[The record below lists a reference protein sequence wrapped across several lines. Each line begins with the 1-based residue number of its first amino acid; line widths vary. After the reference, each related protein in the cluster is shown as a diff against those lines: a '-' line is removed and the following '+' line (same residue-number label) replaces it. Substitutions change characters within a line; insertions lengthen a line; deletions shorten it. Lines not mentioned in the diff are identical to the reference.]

1 MVLKTEE
8 VSGVTGSGWNGVGFC
23 CLTTAAQRP
32 CTLCLSAI
40 FVTGRMR
47 MYRQVI
53 GVPQELLKKER
64 KKKRVPQDKRARL
77 PPLRFKKKKKVHV
90 CTED

>member
-1 MVLKTEE
+1 
-8 VSGVTGSGWNGVGFC
+8 
-23 CLTTAAQRP
+23 
-32 CTLCLSAI
+32 
-40 FVTGRMR
+40 

-77 PPLRFKKKKKVHV
+77 PPLRFKKKKK
-90 CTED
+90 CTSALKTELVRLRTTGIQLQKKKPLPYSWPLVNYEH